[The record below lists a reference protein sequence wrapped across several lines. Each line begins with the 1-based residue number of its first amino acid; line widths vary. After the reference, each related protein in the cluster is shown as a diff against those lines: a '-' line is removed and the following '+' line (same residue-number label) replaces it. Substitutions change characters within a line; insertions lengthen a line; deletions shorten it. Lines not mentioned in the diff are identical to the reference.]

1 MPASPVAHEELEL
14 RLSRL
19 HMHMQKN
26 VSTCREREKA
36 AMAAKVAAASPSS
49 SPGPRRP
56 RRPTLPTTSEES
68 DSSDLRERLRPV
80 FDRFDADGSGAISTS
95 EMGAVCK
102 AMQVEM
108 TGAQMAT
115 MMSEADP
122 DGRYDRVAC
131 AHSQVTPRLLPG
143 PMNLRVASVS
153 SRVVWPNV
161 FSCALP
167 CASRQ
172 WGDRLRGVPRRYA

>member
-14 RLSRL
+14 RLSKL
-19 HMHMQKN
+19 HMNMQKN
-26 VSTCREREKA
+26 VSTRREREKA

-49 SPGPRRP
+49 SPGSRRP

-143 PMNLRVASVS
+143 YS
-153 SRVVWPNV
+153 
-161 FSCALP
+161 
-167 CASRQ
+167 Q
-172 WGDRLRGVPRRYA
+172 VP